1 MAEADL
7 SGKVLSPDH
16 LAHVVLRT
24 GRFKPVVEFYKVF
37 LGAHVVSE
45 SESLAFLTYDGEHH
59 RVAIVSIPGLDDK
72 VRLSAGLDHMAF
84 TFKTLD
90 DLATAYLQRKAHGI
104 LPVWCVNHGPTT
116 SMYYQDPDGNV
127 LETQVDNF
135 DTVEESTKSMM
146 GPEFV
151 ENPIG
156 VDFDPEDLI
165 RRLKSGE
172 PESEIKKRPNIGP
185 RGVEE
190 IPIIHLPLP
199 VVKESYGLVES
210 TA

>member
-7 SGKVLSPDH
+7 SGKVVSPDR

-24 GRFKPVVEFYKVF
+24 GRFKLVVEFYKIF
-37 LGAHVVSE
+37 LGAHVVLE
-45 SESLAFLTYDGEHH
+45 SGSIAFLTYDGEHH
-59 RVAIVSIPGLDDK
+59 RIAIIAMPGLENK
-72 VRLSAGLDHMAF
+72 IRLSAGLDHMAF
-84 TFKTLD
+84 TFKTLN
-90 DLATAYLQRKAHGI
+90 DLATAYVQRKAHGI
-104 LPVWCVNHGPTT
+104 LPVWCVNHGPTM

-135 DTVEESTKSMM
+135 DAAESAKFMTT
-146 GPEFV
+146 PEFA

-156 VDFDPEDLI
+156 VDFDPEDLV

-172 PESEIKKRPNIGP
+172 PESDIIKRPNIGP
-185 RGVEE
+185 RGVEG
-190 IPIIHLPLP
+190 IPLLHLPLP